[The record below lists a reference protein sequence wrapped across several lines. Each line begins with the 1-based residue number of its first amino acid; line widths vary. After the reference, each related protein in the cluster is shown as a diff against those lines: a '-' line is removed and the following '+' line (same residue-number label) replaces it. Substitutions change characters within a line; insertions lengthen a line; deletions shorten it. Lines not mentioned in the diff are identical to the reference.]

1 MGQYWSN
8 HSHYRKEKF
17 RENCLTTSPSKTC
30 RAPENDKLCFI
41 TTCGERNTRS
51 QAKFNLMMNLMKDYK
66 YTEVQYEHF
75 NLERGHEAD
84 LCNIMCQIM
93 CIFVSNS
100 FLSKKIH
107 FILIFHHIEEI
118 YSHNQN

>member
-84 LCNIMCQIM
+84 LCNIMCPIM
-93 CIFVSNS
+93 CIFCIKVIFVRENS
-100 FLSKKIH
+100 FH
-107 FILIFHHIEEI
+107 FNIPPH
-118 YSHNQN
+118 